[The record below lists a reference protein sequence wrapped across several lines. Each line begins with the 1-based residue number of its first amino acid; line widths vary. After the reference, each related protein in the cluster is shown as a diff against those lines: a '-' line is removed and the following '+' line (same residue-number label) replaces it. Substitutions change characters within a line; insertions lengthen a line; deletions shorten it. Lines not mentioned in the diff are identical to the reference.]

1 MNKQEN
7 TNDKLQW
14 QGDKDENN
22 ISISVEDLINRMK
35 EGLSKN
41 YGKEVT
47 EIANN
52 LELEDKNDSGTIVNL
67 RSHVGNPE
75 EVLATF
81 TIESI
86 VGEYTYADYT
96 LVQVSNMDKDILNP
110 LYKRLDMYITELE
123 DWLNQAGIEYFK

>member
-1 MNKQEN
+1 MNKQDN
-7 TNDKLQW
+7 TNEKLHW
-14 QGDKDENN
+14 QAENN
-22 ISISVEDLINRMK
+22 ITISVDDLINKIK

-41 YGKEVT
+41 YSSEVT

-86 VGEYTYADYT
+86 IGEYTYADYT
-96 LVQVSNMDKDILNP
+96 LVQVSNLDKDMLNP
-110 LYKRLDMYITELE
+110 LYKRLDIYITELE
-123 DWLNQAGIEYFK
+123 DWLNQAGIEYFS

>member
-1 MNKQEN
+1 MNKQDN
-7 TNDKLQW
+7 TNEKLQW
-14 QGDKDENN
+14 KDKEN
-22 ISISVEDLINRMK
+22 ISISVDDLIDRMK
-35 EGLSKN
+35 AGLSKN
-41 YGKEVT
+41 YGSEVT

-52 LELEDKNDSGTIVNL
+52 LELEDRNDSGTTVNL

-75 EVLATF
+75 EVLVTF

-86 VGEYTYADYT
+86 IGEYIYADYT
-96 LVQVSNMDKDILNP
+96 LVQVSNLDKDMLNP

>member
-1 MNKQEN
+1 MERQGT
-7 TNDKLQW
+7 TNEKLHW
-14 QGDKDENN
+14 QAENN
-22 ISISVEDLINRMK
+22 ISISVDDLINRMK

-41 YGKEVT
+41 YGSEVT

-52 LELEDKNDSGTIVNL
+52 LELEDKNDSGTTVNL

-96 LVQVSNMDKDILNP
+96 LVQVSNLDKDMLNP
-110 LYKRLDMYITELE
+110 LYKRLDIYITELE

>member
-1 MNKQEN
+1 MERQDNTNKNLQWKGSNQEN
-7 TNDKLQW
+7 ITL
-14 QGDKDENN
+14 
-22 ISISVEDLINRMK
+22 SVDDLINKMK
-35 EGLSKN
+35 EGLNKN
-41 YGKEVT
+41 YGREVT

-86 VGEYTYADYT
+86 IGEYTYADYT
-96 LVQVSNMDKDILNP
+96 LVQVSNMDKDMLNP

-123 DWLNQAGIEYFK
+123 DWLNQAGIEYFS

>member
-1 MNKQEN
+1 MERQDN
-7 TNDKLQW
+7 TNEKLHW
-14 QGDKDENN
+14 QAENN
-22 ISISVEDLINRMK
+22 ISISVDDLIQKIK

-75 EVLATF
+75 EVLVTF
-81 TIESI
+81 TFESI
-86 VGEYTYADYT
+86 VGQYTYADYT
-96 LVQVSNMDKDILNP
+96 LVQVANMNKDMLNP
-110 LYKRLDMYITELE
+110 LYKRLDVYITELE

>member
-1 MNKQEN
+1 MERQDT
-7 TNDKLQW
+7 TNEKLHW
-14 QGDKDENN
+14 QAENN
-22 ISISVEDLINRMK
+22 ISISVDDLINRMK

-41 YGKEVT
+41 YGSEVT

-86 VGEYTYADYT
+86 IGEYTYADYT
-96 LVQVSNMDKDILNP
+96 LVQVSNLDKDMLNP
-110 LYKRLDMYITELE
+110 LYNRLDMYITELE

>member
-1 MNKQEN
+1 MERQDTANE
-7 TNDKLQW
+7 KLRW
-14 QGDKDENN
+14 QAENN
-22 ISISVEDLINRMK
+22 ISISVDDLINRMK

-41 YGKEVT
+41 YGSKVT

-96 LVQVSNMDKDILNP
+96 LVQVSNMDKDILNS